1 MAKSIEMNYKNSDA
15 YETLYPLTLA
25 DNIFLDSD
33 QSQTILDKIDSV
45 SVDETF
51 QVGDI
56 ICTCR
61 ENLTDNWILCDGRVI
76 GASEYPEL
84 ASKLANLGLEGVWQE
99 IEVPT
104 MNAMGWYN
112 NKFWGA
118 QFSGNSLT
126 FYEIGED
133 GIPVQ
138 VSQHTLNDNFSGL
151 YAAVNTRHGLVFM
164 IMASGIG
171 VSNVIIT
178 TTDFKTIKYQSDY
191 INMHKNDFHYN
202 QSNDCIYIT
211 GDTKNDEWTGYVF
224 TWNSGT
230 QNWNKKTGCNY
241 DGRSIDTNSVR
252 VYNNKIYF
260 SKQYGITSEIQCYNF
275 TGNII
280 QNPFIHSNEAYN
292 YSGITNVNGGTGS
305 FFLGGNVTSKP
316 AIVPLGIEFDASS
329 GTMVATQKTAWNY
342 NVYNQISTTGYNMLS
357 NVENK
362 LHLYQSTEPMTPALF
377 DQITSINISTL
388 GWSSNQVLGWLNFG
402 AKYIV
407 YFKNINKA
415 LTIDNPNCALPN
427 LPSVSTSNQKEQ
439 YYIKAK

>member
-56 ICTCR
+56 LCTCR

-84 ASKLANLGLEGVWQE
+84 ASKLTNLGLEGVWQE

-112 NKFWGA
+112 NTFWGA
-118 QFSGNSLT
+118 WFSGNSLT

-138 VSQHTLNDNFSGL
+138 VSQHTLDHSFSGL
-151 YAAVNTRHGLVFM
+151 YAAVNTPHGLVFM
-164 IMASGIG
+164 IMVSASG
-171 VSNVIIT
+171 VSNAIIT
-178 TTDFKTIKYQSDY
+178 TTDFKTIKYQSGY
-191 INMHKNDFHYN
+191 IDWRKNDIHYN

-211 GDTKNDEWTGYVF
+211 GDTRNDEWTGYVF

-230 QNWNKKTGCNY
+230 QNWNTRVQCNY
-241 DGRSIDTNSVR
+241 DGKRIDTTAVR

-260 SKQYGITSEIQCYNF
+260 TNQYGDGVEIRSYNF
-275 TGNII
+275 RGNII
-280 QNPFIHSNEAYN
+280 QGSPINSDEAYS

-305 FFLGGNVTSKP
+305 FFLGGNITSKP

-342 NVYNQISTTGYNMLS
+342 SVYNQISATGYNMLRS
-357 NVENK
+357 QSSY
-362 LHLYQSTEPMTPALF
+362 LHLYQSSEPMTASLF
-377 DQITSINISTL
+377 DYTTSINLSTL

-402 AKYIV
+402 AKYVV

-427 LPSVSTSNQKEQ
+427 LTSVSTSNQKEQ